1 MSKNAGRAGNLPV
14 AGLRRVSEVFRSV
27 FLTASVAVTFA
38 PASLTHAHSDS
49 AEPLQMDCDHLPSG
63 AASSLPPPVDAL
75 AQLECRPSGQ
85 FLVQGG
91 DWSWRYPASF
101 TEQVLIPAWM
111 PDAESLATGARYFKV
126 VEASLTEGG
135 KAAAMH
141 DQFVKEVVPYR
152 IHAGGSETPSPKSI
166 YTLTAVNDLGQEVLV
181 HWVYR
186 SDKNVWGIVCS
197 PQCKSDYAFIATKR
211 GD

>member
-1 MSKNAGRAGNLPV
+1 MDLRIAPEDLELRDRA
-14 AGLRRVSEVFRSV
+14 R
-27 FLTASVAVTFA
+27 
-38 PASLTHAHSDS
+38 
-49 AEPLQMDCDHLPSG
+49 
-63 AASSLPPPVDAL
+63 
-75 AQLECRPSGQ
+75 
-85 FLVQGG
+85 
-91 DWSWRYPASF
+91 SF

-152 IHAGGSETPSPKSI
+152 IQAGGSETPSPKSI
-166 YTLTAVNDLGQEVLV
+166 YTLTAVNDLGQEVKV
-181 HWVYR
+181 YWVYR
-186 SDKNVWGIVCS
+186 SDKDVWGIVCS
-197 PQCKSDYAFIATKR
+197 PQCKSEYAFIATKR

>member
-1 MSKNAGRAGNLPV
+1 MFRAVVL
-14 AGLRRVSEVFRSV
+14 A
-27 FLTASVAVTFA
+27 AIVAVSFVN
-38 PASLTHAHSDS
+38 ASRVHAHSDG
-49 AEPLQMDCDHLPSG
+49 AEPLQMDCDHPPSG
-63 AASSLPPPVDAL
+63 AVKSLPSPVDAL

-152 IHAGGSETPSPKSI
+152 IQAGGSETPSPKSI